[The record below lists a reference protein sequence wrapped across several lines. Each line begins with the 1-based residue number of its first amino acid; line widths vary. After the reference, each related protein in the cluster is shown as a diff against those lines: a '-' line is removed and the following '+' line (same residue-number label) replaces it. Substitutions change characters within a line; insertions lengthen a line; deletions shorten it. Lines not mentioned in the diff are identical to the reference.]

1 MYNYD
6 HILVRYGELS
16 TKGKNRKDLTN
27 RLVRN
32 IRTKLKKFEN
42 LTYEKHFDR
51 LFIHLHGEDGLAV
64 SEYLKDVFGLSSFS
78 LAIKVDRDINLM
90 AEVALNFIKLEA
102 AGQTFKVIARRHD
115 KTFEHMSDTIN
126 RHVASLILQ
135 NTDFKVDVHKPDI
148 NILIEVRKDGAYI
161 MLNKIEGLGGY
172 PVGIQGKVLMMLS
185 GGIDSPVA
193 SYLMMKRGVEIE
205 AIHFQSPPYTSQG
218 ALDKVLDLARTLTKY
233 QNTIK
238 VHVVNFTDIQLDIYN
253 KVPESYA
260 ITMMRRFFLRIGDAF
275 AKSHKISA
283 IGNGENL
290 GQVASQTL
298 ESMQS
303 IGDFQTLPI
312 LRPLLTYDK
321 VEIVNLAEK
330 IGTYETSILPFED
343 CCTIFTPRNPVIKP
357 KSEKITDFEQKFDV
371 EAVVS
376 KAIESIQTITLSY
389 HDEKEESFL

>member
-1 MYNYD
+1 
-6 HILVRYGELS
+6 
-16 TKGKNRKDLTN
+16 
-27 RLVRN
+27 
-32 IRTKLKKFEN
+32 
-42 LTYEKHFDR
+42 
-51 LFIHLHGEDGLAV
+51 
-64 SEYLKDVFGLSSFS
+64 
-78 LAIKVDRDINLM
+78 
-90 AEVALNFIKLEA
+90 
-102 AGQTFKVIARRHD
+102 
-115 KTFEHMSDTIN
+115 
-126 RHVASLILQ
+126 
-135 NTDFKVDVHKPDI
+135 
-148 NILIEVRKDGAYI
+148 
-161 MLNKIEGLGGY
+161 
-172 PVGIQGKVLMMLS
+172 MMLS